1 MYLLYLCWQEAEP
14 GVREED
20 VARLVS
26 LGYSEAM
33 VRVALTNEDNSLERA
48 AEALAANNGIVE
60 HQVVLR
66 SFFSFFLANPFVM
79 FWEMYLEEVI
89 WQLGVLPV
97 PIIII
102 FLDCFFISRSCL
114 IF

>member
-1 MYLLYLCWQEAEP
+1 M
-14 GVREED
+14 REED

-60 HQVVLR
+60 QQVALR
-66 SFFSFFLANPFVM
+66 SFIFFSFPAIC
-79 FWEMYLEEVI
+79 Y
-89 WQLGVLPV
+89 VLRDVTRSSAVAARSATRPSDYT
-97 PIIII
+97 
-102 FLDCFFISRSCL
+102 FFRLFFCFFEFSLPLSVDL
-114 IF
+114 V